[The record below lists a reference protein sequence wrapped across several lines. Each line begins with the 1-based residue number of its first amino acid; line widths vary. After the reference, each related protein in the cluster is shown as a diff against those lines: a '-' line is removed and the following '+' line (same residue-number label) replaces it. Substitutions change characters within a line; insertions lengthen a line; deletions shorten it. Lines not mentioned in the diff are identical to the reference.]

1 MAGGDPCE
9 IFQIGS
15 LKVQRY
21 KLVLGVMATIGLTA
35 YSYSKISS
43 LRSPSPVKYESEEEK
58 EFVKKYVEFRKQQ
71 LHVPELAR
79 IPFKE

>member
-9 IFQIGS
+9 IFQIGG

-21 KLVLGVMATIGLTA
+21 KLVLGVLATIGLTA
-35 YSYSKISS
+35 FSYSKISAM
-43 LRSPSPVKYESEEEK
+43 RPKAAVKYESDDERR
-58 EFVKKYVEFRKQQ
+58 FVEKYVAFKKQQ

-79 IPFKE
+79 IPFKG